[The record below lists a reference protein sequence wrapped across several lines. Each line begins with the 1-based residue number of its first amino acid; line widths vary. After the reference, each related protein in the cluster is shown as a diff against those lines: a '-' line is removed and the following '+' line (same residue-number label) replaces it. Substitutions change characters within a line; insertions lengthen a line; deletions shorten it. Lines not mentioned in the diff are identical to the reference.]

1 MSLQLLNP
9 SARLITDV
17 DPVIIN
23 LCKQLGIDTYW
34 IILEHDH
41 IYIVHANNLKCL
53 FLTTAPKR
61 TPQDVYVTPDVF
73 LNIIL
78 DIASGMATKLAYE
91 KQGYTYAPFTNRTSR
106 NY

>member
-23 LCKQLGIDTYW
+23 LCQQLGIETYW

-41 IYIVHANNLKCL
+41 IYIAHADNLKCL

-73 LNIIL
+73 LNILL
-78 DIASGMATKLAYE
+78 DVASGVLAITAFE
-91 KQGYTYAPFTNRTSR
+91 KQGYTYGNV
-106 NY
+106 